1 MNKLFMVNVN
11 LDMVVAAEDEQDA
24 IRVGEIWVED
34 ELGNAI
40 MNATEVTN
48 ESQLAG
54 WDDEYP
60 LGIDTDLTC
69 LEILRGSRQQRINE
83 AQAAIT
89 GFLFNPYNNES
100 QSPSKAGGIFD
111 AVP

>member
-1 MNKLFMVNVN
+1 MKSLKTKEKFHHNI
-11 LDMVVAAEDEQDA
+11 AG
-24 IRVGEIWVED
+24 R
-34 ELGNAI
+34 
-40 MNATEVTN
+40 N